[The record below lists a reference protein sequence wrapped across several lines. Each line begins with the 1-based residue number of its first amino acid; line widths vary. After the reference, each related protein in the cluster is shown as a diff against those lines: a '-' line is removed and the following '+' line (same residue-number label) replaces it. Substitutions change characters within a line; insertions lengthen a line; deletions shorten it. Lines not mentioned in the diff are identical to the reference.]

1 MHKNCVFK
9 TQEWQFV
16 KGYSENDVILI
27 EKDNTHNLSMHTLSE
42 EFNDSELISSIL
54 GNGLINRKIIHDI

>member
-1 MHKNCVFK
+1 MKS
-9 TQEWQFV
+9 
-16 KGYSENDVILI
+16 YSENDVILI
-27 EKDNTHNLSMHTLSE
+27 EKDNTHTLSMHTLSE